1 MLVNEELKLEL
12 GPITNQTTEVAL
24 AQGWFDDEVE
34 NRKQGF
40 GKGDQGRLLARK
52 GLLQVLSRDKE
63 IPNTHML
70 GITIGVEP
78 VGYVTLEAQPAP
90 FRTVD
95 VFVYLVPSVR
105 GKGYFKQ
112 VLDSLLGP
120 LFQARD
126 VYRVEVEVMRINKS
140 AIKALRQ
147 YGFVQESVKK
157 GTRWMDGNV
166 YDSVMLRILRPEL
179 KDRDKEQD

>member
-1 MLVNEELKLEL
+1 MLVNEKSKLEL

-63 IPNTHML
+63 NPNTHML
-70 GITIGVEP
+70 GVTVGVEP
-78 VGYVTLEAQPAP
+78 VGYVVLEAHEAP
-90 FRTVD
+90 LRTVELY
-95 VFVYLVPSVR
+95 VYLAPSVR
-105 GKGYFKQ
+105 GQGYFKEI
-112 VLDSLLGP
+112 LDSLLGP

-126 VYRVEVEVMRINKS
+126 VYRVESEVMRINKP

-166 YDSVMLRILRPEL
+166 YDSVMLRVLRPEF
-179 KDRDKEQD
+179 KDRDKEKE